1 MITVEWIWIF
11 IGFAAG
17 AMAGVI
23 VTACASA
30 GEAKKHEKDEG
41 AWWDE

>member
-1 MITVEWIWIF
+1 MIRMEWIWIF

-17 AMAGVI
+17 ALVGVI

-30 GEAKKHEKDEG
+30 GEAKKHKDEG

>member
-1 MITVEWIWIF
+1 MEWIWIF

-17 AMAGVI
+17 ALVGVI

-30 GEAKKHEKDEG
+30 GEAKKHEKDNGEG